1 MSCKYN
7 NSLYS
12 TNPPE
17 EEVCFDSFEELLL
30 SEDYESQEEL
40 NNRLNEEYFQVYEL
54 TNDEMLE
61 FARAGDEYYGACVKH
76 LRYTTSIVLFNWT
89 YIGEASL
96 KLLNKSFRCFNGV
109 PYERRTHKWEE
120 WGEACIA

>member
-7 NSLYS
+7 NHIYT

-40 NNRLNEEYFQVYEL
+40 NTRLNEEYSSFQIFEL
-54 TNDEMLE
+54 SNEQMLE
-61 FARAGDEYYGACVKH
+61 FARAGEEYYGGK
-76 LRYTTSIVLFNWT
+76 
-89 YIGEASL
+89 
-96 KLLNKSFRCFNGV
+96 
-109 PYERRTHKWEE
+109 
-120 WGEACIA
+120 

>member
-7 NSLYS
+7 NSLYT

-61 FARAGDEYYGACVKH
+61 FARAGELAYGGK
-76 LRYTTSIVLFNWT
+76 
-89 YIGEASL
+89 
-96 KLLNKSFRCFNGV
+96 
-109 PYERRTHKWEE
+109 
-120 WGEACIA
+120 

>member
-1 MSCKYN
+1 MYT
-7 NSLYS
+7 

-54 TNDEMLE
+54 PNEQMLE
-61 FARAGDEYYGACVKH
+61 FARAGELAYGGK
-76 LRYTTSIVLFNWT
+76 
-89 YIGEASL
+89 
-96 KLLNKSFRCFNGV
+96 
-109 PYERRTHKWEE
+109 
-120 WGEACIA
+120 

>member
-7 NSLYS
+7 NHLYTT

-40 NNRLNEEYFQVYEL
+40 NHRLNEEYFQVYEL
-54 TNDEMLE
+54 SDEQMLE
-61 FARAGDEYYGACVKH
+61 FARAGEEYY
-76 LRYTTSIVLFNWT
+76 N
-89 YIGEASL
+89 
-96 KLLNKSFRCFNGV
+96 
-109 PYERRTHKWEE
+109 RRE
-120 WGEACIA
+120 

>member
-54 TNDEMLE
+54 TNEQMLE
-61 FARAGDEYYGACVKH
+61 FARAGEEYY
-76 LRYTTSIVLFNWT
+76 N
-89 YIGEASL
+89 
-96 KLLNKSFRCFNGV
+96 
-109 PYERRTHKWEE
+109 RRE
-120 WGEACIA
+120 